1 MAQNVQLDLIVDTS
15 EAIANIDKMN
25 GMTESM
31 YQEFQRV
38 GTSVISVGQNLLN
51 VTSQIRNSLTEVL
64 KIPIEFEDII
74 IEAARALDMTN
85 QEVLDFK
92 KSILSTAPGLG
103 ILNTEFAAFATEA
116 GKLGI
121 PKEEIAEFAVVVADV
136 ETATLAGTDIISK
149 NFATIRAIFG
159 LTVDE
164 LRAYGGAVN
173 MVDDRIGG
181 SFKTITDFVSRTG
194 ATGKL
199 AGMDSDELAA
209 MGATFARLGI
219 QPERAS
225 RAMNSMFTRL
235 LALESATP
243 KAKNALADAGFVIED
258 LSNSLNED
266 FSGNF
271 MTFLRDLEKLDSSTQ
286 LNTLVNVFGRD
297 FADELATLLS
307 GLNDYEEAL
316 GHIVDEQELLDKLQE
331 ETDKKMNT
339 TRFKL
344 DVVQSTLEK
353 MAIILGDALLPIIN
367 NVLDAV
373 TPVLEQ
379 FANWINENQE
389 LAQQLF
395 IMFAVLSVIAPL
407 LIIIGHAILSIAIIL
422 KVLSILSS
430 PFGILITIL
439 GAVVI
444 YLNSVYGLL
453 SKIRQVFYSMFGEN
467 GLQSPDFTPLFGSG
481 DSSSNT
487 NINFNPV
494 YYMQGVSSNL
504 TDAFGN
510 FLDMIKDNDNSFFDF
525 LGNSSN
531 RINRSV
537 LG

>member
-1 MAQNVQLDLIVDTS
+1 MSQNVQLDLIVDTS
-15 EAIANIDKMN
+15 KAIANLDKMN
-25 GMTESM
+25 GATNSM
-31 YQEFQRV
+31 YMQFQQV
-38 GTSVISVGQNLLN
+38 GTAVIGVGQNLLN
-51 VTSQIRNSLTEVL
+51 VTSQIRDALVDVL

-85 QEVLDFK
+85 EEVQAFK
-92 KSILSTAPGLG
+92 QSILDTAPGLG
-103 ILNTEFAAFATEA
+103 ILNSEFASFATEA

-121 PKEEIAEFAVVVADV
+121 PKDEIAEFAVVVADV

-173 MVDDRIGG
+173 MVDDKIGG
-181 SFKTITDFVSRTG
+181 SFQTITDFVSRTG

-199 AGMDSDELAA
+199 AGMTADELAA

-243 KAKNALADAGFVIED
+243 KARRALADAGFVMED
-258 LSNSLNED
+258 LVASLNED

-271 MTFLRDLEKLDSSTQ
+271 MEFLRDLEGLDSSTQ

-316 GHIVDEQELLDKLQE
+316 GHITNEQELLDKLQE
-331 ETDKKMNT
+331 ETDKKMDT

-367 NVLDAV
+367 NVLDAI

-379 FANWINENQE
+379 FATWISNNQE

-395 IMFAVLSVIAPL
+395 IMFAILSVIAPL
-407 LIIIGHAILSIAIIL
+407 LIVVGHAILSIAIIL
-422 KVLSILSS
+422 KLMSILSS
-430 PFGILITIL
+430 PLGIFVTIL
-439 GAVVI
+439 GAI
-444 YLNSVYGLL
+444 FMYLNSVYDILG
-453 SKIRQVFYSMFGEN
+453 KIRDVFYSIFGEN
-467 GLQSPDFTPLFGSG
+467 GLQAPDFSPIFGSG

-487 NINFNPV
+487 NINFNPI
-494 YYMQGVSSNL
+494 YYMQGISSNL
-504 TDAFGN
+504 SDSFNG
-510 FLDMIKDNDNSFFDF
+510 FLDMVKDNDNTFFDF
-525 LGNSSN
+525 LGNAGN
-531 RINRSV
+531 RINRAV
-537 LG
+537 FG